1 MRQYPIGL
9 EDGWSVKQR
18 YVHFMNACWEDNH
31 EIVRG
36 LGDCGWKKK
45 QDEGDSSDNVEE
57 IQHRT
62 TGKEIR
68 CRFLPWTLSHTMPGL
83 ISPITESELD
93 AHAAT
98 TGSSLENS
106 SNDQVAWTWT
116 EPRKNMDR
124 QGEGGK

>member
-62 TGKEIR
+62 TGRKRDSMPFSPQVPEPHHAR
-68 CRFLPWTLSHTMPGL
+68 ADLSH
-83 ISPITESELD
+83 
-93 AHAAT
+93 HR
-98 TGSSLENS
+98 N
-106 SNDQVAWTWT
+106 
-116 EPRKNMDR
+116 
-124 QGEGGK
+124 